1 METMAFRSRSAVVPM
16 ALVGATGP
24 WLHTING
31 AATLM
36 GNTGIN
42 LICFGGMIGEAAG
55 TAMEQISGGDT
66 AATAISAYVCS
77 VGSSNICCMGAGAAS
92 TTGRHKWMLRH
103 CW

>member
-1 METMAFRSRSAVVPM
+1 VVPM
-16 ALVGATGP
+16 ALIGATGP